1 MGCHVLFLDF
11 KKFDYDISDEFLAAG
26 YGGKEIVKNFWSS
39 IISLDPSTIDPSSID
54 PSPIDPSPIDPSP
67 IDPSSVDKSLRDLM
81 ITNLKLVNVTDELII
96 AYNPSSSVCY
106 GDSGNLK
113 LLISINFLIYVE
125 YFLSYILY
133 YSIDLQVAL

>member
-26 YGGKEIVKNFWSS
+26 YGGKKIVKNFLDS
-39 IISLDPSTIDPSSID
+39 INSLDPSTIDPSSID
-54 PSPIDPSPIDPSP
+54 PSPIDPS
-67 IDPSSVDKSLRDLM
+67 SVDSSLRDLM
-81 ITNLKLVNVTDELII
+81 ITNLKSVNVTDKVII

-133 YSIDLQVAL
+133 YTIDLQVAL

>member
-39 IISLDPSTIDPSSID
+39 IISLDPSPIDS
-54 PSPIDPSPIDPSP
+54 SPIDPNP
-67 IDPSSVDKSLRDLM
+67 IDPSSVDSSLRDLM
-81 ITNLKLVNVTDELII
+81 ITNFKSVNVTDKVII

-133 YSIDLQVAL
+133 YTIDLQVAL